1 MRKPYAKR
9 ERILWCGPALS
20 KKVRNSL
27 LAVLAF
33 PVLLTPTDAVA
44 AEREGTVLF
53 FSFDDLK
60 KALSHPSLS
69 SLTQLAPSFAWR
81 DLHDQAYEES
91 NKNRSLRIFRR
102 KVVRKELRTISTDE
116 SSQHTAAPALIVL
129 GA

>member
-1 MRKPYAKR
+1 MQMRKTDTKC
-9 ERILWCGPALS
+9 ERILWFGPALS

-33 PVLLTPTDAVA
+33 SVLLTPTYAMA

-69 SLTQLAPSFAWR
+69 SLSQLSPSFAWR

-102 KVVRKELRTISTDE
+102 KVVRKELRTISTD
-116 SSQHTAAPALIVL
+116 
-129 GA
+129 